1 MFESGYLT
9 CDNPQENIN
18 LLLKAINYNQKGL
31 RNYLDLKVDAKD
43 NRINTLIG
51 WANNKEKE
59 FRAELSA
66 SALFTEEEQEKKP
79 AVLRTAASVKV
90 ADVECTRCFPGKL

>member
-1 MFESGYLT
+1 M
-9 CDNPQENIN
+9 
-18 LLLKAINYNQKGL
+18 
-31 RNYLDLKVDAKD
+31 DAKD

-79 AVLRTAASVKV
+79 AVLQTDIAVKESQLV
-90 ADVECTRCFPGKL
+90 LNDSLWIIHPSDTE